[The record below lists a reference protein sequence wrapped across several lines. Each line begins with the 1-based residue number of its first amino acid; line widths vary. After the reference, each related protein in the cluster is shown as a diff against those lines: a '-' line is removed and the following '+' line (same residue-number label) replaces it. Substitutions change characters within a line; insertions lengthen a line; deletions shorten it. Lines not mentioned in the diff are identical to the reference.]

1 MKKYLVLLTV
11 MVWSGFIGCTQAPA
25 LKIYSLNI
33 PEAQAVLASPYAA
46 KTIKVPYPY
55 STGEELSQKMQFE
68 YGNTGRGAY
77 QNAQWSNSLGKL
89 LQGSLVE
96 VLDNSRLFKT
106 VVLDTS
112 AVREDYRLESTIFAF
127 RHTVEANRSYALVSI
142 QFTLVDTKEGHV
154 LKSRR
159 FSYHEATPT
168 LDAEGYVKAV
178 NVVLSRLSTDL
189 VEWLR

>member
-1 MKKYLVLLTV
+1 MKKYFVLSVVL
-11 MVWSGFIGCTQAPA
+11 VWSGFMGCTQAPA

-33 PEAQAVLASPYAA
+33 PQLQAVPASLYAT

-55 STGEELSQKMQFE
+55 STGEELSQKMQFA
-68 YGNTGRGAY
+68 YGNTSRGAY

-89 LQGSLVE
+89 LQGTLVE

-106 VVLDTS
+106 AVLDTS
-112 AVREDYRLESTIFAF
+112 AVREDYRIESTVFAF

-142 QFTLVDTKEGHV
+142 QFTLVDTKEGQV

-159 FSYHEATPT
+159 FSYQEATPT
-168 LDAEGYVKAV
+168 VDAEGYAKAV
-178 NVVLSRLSTDL
+178 NVALSRLSRDL
-189 VEWLR
+189 LQWLH

>member
-1 MKKYLVLLTV
+1 MKKYFVLSVVL
-11 MVWSGFIGCTQAPA
+11 VWSGFMGCTQAPA

-33 PEAQAVLASPYAA
+33 PQLQAVPASLYAT

-55 STGEELSQKMQFE
+55 STGEELSQKMQFA
-68 YGNTGRGAY
+68 YGNTNRGAY

-89 LQGSLVE
+89 LQGTLVE

-106 VVLDTS
+106 AVLDTS

-127 RHTVEANRSYALVSI
+127 HHAVEANRSYALVSI
-142 QFTLVDTKEGHV
+142 QFTLVDTKEGQV

-159 FSYHEATPT
+159 FSYQEATPT
-168 LDAEGYVKAV
+168 VDSEGYAKAV
-178 NVVLSRLSTDL
+178 NVALSRLSADL
-189 VEWLR
+189 VQWLR